1 VRALVRKHAVT
12 GRAGERIVLVPLLL
26 AILALVVAGET
37 GRLGAGFSRYVG
49 FCGVGL
55 GMVSGRLLTTFL
67 PPREPEARPKGAIG
81 EWTQVAIL
89 LLAVLAALLLVRAF
103 DAALH

>member
-1 VRALVRKHAVT
+1 MRALVRKLGVP
-12 GRAGERIVLVPLLL
+12 GRTRERLVLVPLLL
-26 AILALVVAGET
+26 AIFALVLAGET
-37 GRLGAGFSRYVG
+37 GRLGAGFSRYAG

-55 GMVSGRLLTTFL
+55 GMVSGQLITTFL
-67 PPREPEARPKGAIG
+67 PPREREARPRGAVG

-103 DAALH
+103 DAALR